1 MIKLKRNSIILLV
14 FLFSLFTP
22 FTQITQV
29 SGITFTYTPYWFY
42 IDQQGVIDYEDMSFT
57 VQNKLSEPVEIVCT
71 FKEIEGVNID
81 VIFDWTRINIPAKET
96 VINHYKINVIGE
108 YSTIFNLEINLEER
122 LEGSSDS
129 QLIGAGTI
137 INKVAFYSDS
147 KGSLLDLKIANQADT
162 PREASVLILYSH
174 NDSMPYSPIKE
185 FNGSS
190 FYGVLPY
197 GDYMV
202 KAYDIDSNIYAEEK
216 FVLNTTEH
224 NVTVNLALVG
234 FGKFKLSLV
243 GVIGIEATIFNH
255 VGEIEEVEIYGEL
268 YLKDNNQLV
277 ETSKSWT
284 ISPLPKTTNQELTL
298 WFEYNSWIPKEK
310 YVVRGVIVAGG
321 VPIAYRLSDDFD
333 IKSSGGGVA
342 PLRLE
347 TVLLVGVVVAFVGY
361 FIYIQR
367 GKQKI
372 KVLLNEK
379 H

>member
-1 MIKLKRNSIILLV
+1 MTSLIFPISLARVVPSSTYVLTFEDNSSITLIELKTGKNE
-14 FLFSLFTP
+14 
-22 FTQITQV
+22 
-29 SGITFTYTPYWFY
+29 
-42 IDQQGVIDYEDMSFT
+42 YESHS
-57 VQNKLSEPVEIVCT
+57 N
-71 FKEIEGVNID
+71 
-81 VIFDWTRINIPAKET
+81 
-96 VINHYKINVIGE
+96 
-108 YSTIFNLEINLEER
+108 
-122 LEGSSDS
+122 
-129 QLIGAGTI
+129 QL
-137 INKVAFYSDS
+137 
-147 KGSLLDLKIANQADT
+147 
-162 PREASVLILYSH
+162 
-174 NDSMPYSPIKE
+174 
-185 FNGSS
+185 
-190 FYGVLPY
+190 
-197 GDYMV
+197 
-202 KAYDIDSNIYAEEK
+202 
-216 FVLNTTEH
+216 
-224 NVTVNLALVG
+224 
-234 FGKFKLSLV
+234 
-243 GVIGIEATIFNH
+243 
-255 VGEIEEVEIYGEL
+255 EIYGEL